1 MCVRGHEC
9 ETLSGVLPYKEIEGI
24 IIIQCKWECKKQGTD
39 EVRRREIVILC
50 EEPVLE
56 QF

>member
-9 ETLSGVLPYKEIEGI
+9 ETSGVLPYKEIEG